1 VRWQPF
7 AVTAALLAP
16 PVLLAAAVWPE
27 GGIGGGGGDIE
38 AELGEGDSETATTDG
53 LSSTDFLVVGPGQLR
68 IDVAG
73 GDFDTT
79 LTLVD
84 PDSGEQIAFNDDVQG
99 WDPSLVVE
107 LDEGASVRAQVRSFD
122 GSAGRFVI
130 SVRAA
135 DDAPAPGDDAG
146 AGVRVPVEPPPL
158 APGQTET
165 TIVAG

>member
-16 PVLLAAAVWPE
+16 PVLLAAAVWPD
-27 GGIGGGGGDIE
+27 GGIGGGGGIE
-38 AELGEGDSETATTDG
+38 AELGEGDSETSTTDG

-84 PDSGEQIAFNDDVQG
+84 ADSGEHIAFNDDVEG

-122 GSAGRFVI
+122 GSPGRFVI
-130 SVRAA
+130 SVSAA
-135 DDAPAPGDDAG
+135 DDAPELGEGAG
-146 AGVRVPVEPPPL
+146 AGGTVAPPPL
-158 APGQTET
+158 LPGQSET